1 MPFFHVLMKC
11 KYSTNFALKCSRL
24 ETLFLFQRNFQE
36 KRGSEDV
43 SIISCPKLRFYP
55 GYLCSLKE
63 PIGKWEFFVSECEG
77 ISSFVDEY
85 MFLNI
90 HAEPGKFIA

>member
-11 KYSTNFALKCSRL
+11 KYSANFALKCCFYSK
-24 ETLFLFQRNFQE
+24 ETFR
-36 KRGSEDV
+36 KRRGSEDV
-43 SIISCPKLRFYP
+43 SIISCSKLRFYP
-55 GYLCSLKE
+55 VYLCSLKE
-63 PIGKWEFFVSECEG
+63 PIGKWEFFVSKCEG